1 VNPITAFNFILY
13 IFSTKTKEA
22 VRMSIFKFASEPTEP
37 QFTLE
42 GNLPDSR
49 IIEILKKRKITGL
62 RPIQMAAI
70 ELGLFFRQNFLI
82 CTASGSGKTLIGEL
96 AIAYATLNKFGKGI
110 YLVPYKAIAV
120 EKYLMFK
127 NEYGPYGLK
136 IAICSGDSDT
146 EAEELSDASIIVT
159 TYEKLDSILRS
170 ATFGGM
176 KWTNSISCV
185 VIDEI
190 HVLGEPARGP
200 RLETLLIRLTERIST
215 LQIIALSA
223 TIANPEFFAEWLS
236 TLGKPFSVIKSDYR
250 PIPLQYDIHKCDN
263 KDSELKQL
271 VKKDLEEGGQVMVF
285 LNRRASTILVADRLS
300 ELTQKY
306 LDAEDK
312 FRLEKVIQEM
322 KKNPFSSKTLQ
333 KIMAKGIGF
342 HNASLDP
349 KDKLT
354 VERAFEQRLIKCIV
368 CTSTL
373 AAGVNTPARH
383 VIVRNFEQYIP
394 NIFLQLEE
402 LHYEPEYEV
411 RPGKASVFVPI
422 PNNQLFQILGR
433 AGRPGKDH
441 IGIGTI
447 LVSNQDE
454 LDWVVQHYFKFDAK
468 SGQLSPK
475 YGMLQSQLNNSD
487 VLKEQMLL
495 LISNY
500 KAITYKKIVEFM
512 KKTYFYFGLKDKT
525 LPVDEFL
532 RIRPITA
539 DTLLRLHGNQE
550 RIRINHDATV
560 IEIQQMNSEKIE
572 AIVSIRNDAKLV
584 SIDSKSGL
592 NCSCNQAKNNNIL
605 KVTKKYNYS
614 FCIHMEQ
621 FLDAMRLNAQ
631 KDKKFN
637 TYFLSLLNQAL
648 KETYVL
654 KFLIDHEFIF
664 YDDKSGLLKATPN
677 GILCTKLFITP
688 NQFLKLKEIFEHRDM
703 DSSEALLAAAF
714 DYIAEERE
722 DDANRLLEAL
732 INWINEGTI
741 PEIEKILGLYYG
753 MGDFNQIKQNILRVL
768 STFDAFS
775 DFFARE
781 EVTAEIKTLHLRLL
795 HGIKP
800 ELFDLVVRYKSIDRT
815 IGRML
820 FNSGI
825 KTEQQLSRL
834 NASELQ
840 KLLNV
845 SLEKC
850 QEILQEVS
858 QEGIYFSDVLDLA
871 SN

>member
-1 VNPITAFNFILY
+1 
-13 IFSTKTKEA
+13 
-22 VRMSIFKFASEPTEP
+22 MSIFKFASDPMET
-37 QFTLE
+37 QFSLE
-42 GNLPDSR
+42 ENLPDSR
-49 IIEILKKRKITGL
+49 IIEILKKRKISGL

-136 IAICSGDSDT
+136 IALCSGDSDT
-146 EAEELSDASIIVT
+146 EAEELNDSSIIVT

-170 ATFGGM
+170 AAFGGM

-190 HVLGEPARGP
+190 HVLGEPGRGP
-200 RLETLLIRLTERIST
+200 RLETLIIRLTERIST
-215 LQIIALSA
+215 IQIIALSA

-236 TLGKPFSVIKSDYR
+236 SLGKQFSIIKSDYR
-250 PIPLQYDIHKCDN
+250 PIPLQYDLRKCDN
-263 KDSELKQL
+263 KDSELKQM
-271 VKKDLEEGGQVMVF
+271 VKKDLQEGGQVMVF

-306 LDAEDK
+306 LDSEDK
-312 FRLEKVIQEM
+312 FRLEKMIQEM

-333 KIMAKGIGF
+333 KILAKGIGF

-349 KDKLT
+349 KDKLF

-394 NIFLQLEE
+394 NMFLQLEE

-454 LDWVVQHYFKFDAK
+454 VDWVVQHYFKYDTK
-468 SGQLSPK
+468 SGQLNPK

-487 VLKEQMLL
+487 VLKEQILL
-495 LISNY
+495 LIANY

-512 KKTYFYFGLKDKT
+512 KKTYFYFGIKDKSM
-525 LPVDEFL
+525 PIDEFL

-539 DTLLRLHGNQE
+539 DTLLKLHGNQE
-550 RIRINHDATV
+550 RIQSNQSKTS
-560 IEIQQMNSEKIE
+560 IEIQRMDSDILES
-572 AIVSIRNDAKLV
+572 IVTISNDAKLV
-584 SIDSKSGL
+584 SIAAKSGL
-592 NCSCNQAKNNNIL
+592 NCSCNQAKNNEIL
-605 KVTKKYNYS
+605 KVTKKYNYA

-621 FLDAMRLNAQ
+621 FLNSMNLRAQ
-631 KDKKFN
+631 KDRNFN
-637 TYFLSLLNQAL
+637 TYFLTLLNLAL

-654 KFLIDHEFIF
+654 KFLIDNEFIF
-664 YDDKSGLLKATPN
+664 YDEKSGLLKATPN

-688 NQFLKLKEIFEHRDM
+688 NQFLKLKEIFENRDM
-703 DSSEALLAAAF
+703 DSAEALLVAAF

-722 DDANRLLEAL
+722 DDTNKLLEAL
-732 INWINEGTI
+732 IKWINEGTI
-741 PEIEKILGLYYG
+741 PEIEKTLGLYYG
-753 MGDFNQIKQNILRVL
+753 MGDFNQIKQNVSRIL

-775 DFFARE
+775 DFFTRD
-781 EVTAEIKTLHLRLL
+781 EVSAEIKTLHLRLL
-795 HGIKP
+795 HGVKP
-800 ELFDLVVRYKSIDRT
+800 ELFNLVVRYKSIDRFT
-815 IGRML
+815 GRML
-820 FNSGI
+820 FDRGI
-825 KTEQQLSRL
+825 RTEKQLSAL
-834 NASELQ
+834 SVSDLQ
-840 KLLNV
+840 KILNV
-845 SLEKC
+845 PIEKC
-850 QEILQEVS
+850 QEIHREVS
-858 QEGIYFSDVLDLA
+858 QNVMNFMDVLENP
-871 SN
+871 SNA